1 MQECEGKSELVR
13 ILPEYSCIAEA
24 HPYMWAR
31 SDQIYAEAES
41 NARAGSSASV
51 GTTTKERT
59 SIARHSGICGCSG
72 GDTRSR

>member
-31 SDQIYAEAES
+31 SDQIYAGAES
-41 NARAGSSASV
+41 NARADLYCYALKQN
-51 GTTTKERT
+51 TKQT
-59 SIARHSGICGCSG
+59 MMQSML
-72 GDTRSR
+72 

>member
-41 NARAGSSASV
+41 NARADLYCSAFRNLRLLRRRYQKQISSDTIV
-51 GTTTKERT
+51 E
-59 SIARHSGICGCSG
+59 SG
-72 GDTRSR
+72 GA